1 MKIPFAAIK
10 VPTVFLTISLY
21 DSITSIFTDSSSY
34 VGTTCCFKLSLGIT
48 NDLSL
53 SAPKIADVST
63 I

>member
-1 MKIPFAAIK
+1 MKIPFAAIN

-21 DSITSIFTDSSSY
+21 DSITSTFTDSSSY
-34 VGTTCCFKLSLGIT
+34 VGTTCNFKLSAGIT

-53 SAPKIADVST
+53 SAPLIADKST